1 MPVAPGVGEAST
13 GRPRPRRPPAAPS
26 TLPGSGHH
34 GHHPAAGQRARASGL
49 LPGQGAGRVLLGP
62 EPRGREELQPCLG
75 WGEEEGGTHGPM
87 APLSLC
93 HEPEEQRPVEG
104 PGADRRQ
111 WRHASGRN
119 VSPPARG
126 RAGAPC
132 CQDQWKDKGPL
143 NPA

>member
-34 GHHPAAGQRARASGL
+34 GHHPAAGQRACASGL

-93 HEPEEQRPVEG
+93 HEPEEKAGRGAGSRQEAVEACFRQECESSREGACGGPMLPRPVEG
-104 PGADRRQ
+104 
-111 WRHASGRN
+111 
-119 VSPPARG
+119 
-126 RAGAPC
+126 
-132 CQDQWKDKGPL
+132 
-143 NPA
+143 

>member
-62 EPRGREELQPCLG
+62 EPRGREKLQPCLG

-93 HEPEEQRPVEG
+93 HEPEEKAGRGAGSRQEAVE
-104 PGADRRQ
+104 ACCR
-111 WRHASGRN
+111 RN

-126 RAGAPC
+126 RAGAHVAKTSGRIRDP
-132 CQDQWKDKGPL
+132 
-143 NPA
+143 